1 MNRMGTPLL
10 RRVGP
15 GALLVFLGLRPAAA
29 QLPTETLRVTGTVV
43 AEGSRAAIPNA
54 IVSFPALWISRL
66 SGDAGDFT
74 LDGVPA
80 GTQILRVQQFGYEDL
95 EVVVDVREGME
106 PLDVRLLP
114 DPVELRELSV
124 EVDGAVTVTGRVVDA
139 RTREPMAGVYVWLPS
154 VEEGAVSD
162 SAGEFRIPEI
172 PTGPL
177 LLQIEHTGYGRQYLP
192 VVATPPWHPML
203 VEMEPDLAVLAGLA
217 AAERQLRIRRNR
229 YRGVVKHFDA
239 TRLLSLGVETAWKV
253 VQAFTFTNVV
263 ACQGSGLDSLTGM
276 PLGAW
281 CVQAGRQ
288 IVAPIVCIDDRLR
301 LGGLDVLQDYR
312 PHELAGLEMF
322 GTLGTTIRAYT
333 HGYMETMARSEH
345 RSLANLEPEAGS
357 TTGLGWE
364 TRWTTRAVAKRRIE
378 IPAIGTKYEGAPC

>member
-1 MNRMGTPLL
+1 MTRMGTHLL

-15 GALLVFLGLRPAAA
+15 GTLVLFMGLRPAAA
-29 QLPTETLRVTGTVV
+29 QQPTETLRVTGTVV
-43 AEGSRAAIPNA
+43 AEGSRTVIPNA

-66 SGDAGDFT
+66 SGDAGDFS
-74 LDGVPA
+74 LEGVPT

-95 EVVVDVREGME
+95 EVVVDVRAGME
-106 PLDVRLLP
+106 PLDLRLLP

-124 EVDGAVTVTGRVVDA
+124 EVDGALTVTGRVVHA
-139 RTREPMAGVYVWLPS
+139 RTRDPMAGIYVWVPS
-154 VEEGAVSD
+154 VEEGAASD

-177 LLQIEHTGYGRQYLP
+177 LLQVEHTGFGRQYIPL
-192 VVATPPWHPML
+192 VVTPPWRPI
-203 VEMEPDLAVLAGLA
+203 VIEMEPDLEVLAGLP
-217 AAERQLRIRRNR
+217 AAERDLRIRRNR
-229 YRGVVKHFDA
+229 FRGVVKHFDGE
-239 TRLLSLGVETAWKV
+239 RLLSLEVETAWKV
-253 VQAFTFTNVV
+253 VQAFTFANVV
-263 ACQGSGLDSLTGM
+263 ACQGSGLDSLTGI

-281 CVQAGRQ
+281 CVQVGQRV
-288 IVAPIVCIDDRLR
+288 IAPIVCLDDRLR

-322 GTLGTTIRAYT
+322 GTLGITIRAYT
-333 HGYMETMARSEH
+333 HGYMETMARRDQ
-345 RSLANLEPEAGS
+345 RSLASLEPEAGS

-364 TRWTTRAVAKRRIE
+364 TRWTNQAVENRRFE